1 MMLNGMNRCAGAD
14 AFEWKERTS
23 LHTNAKLDA
32 AFAKL
37 SLAQV
42 GYGRELR
49 RVQFDL
55 QFI

>member
-1 MMLNGMNRCAGAD
+1 MMLTGMNRCAGAD